1 MTHKAVRLLTV
12 SRSMVLSRRGGLA
25 AQDEGLPDAVDVA
38 IGARIRSR
46 RVFLKMSQTELGARI
61 GVSFQQVQK
70 YERGVNRVS
79 GSKLVAIAAVLDS
92 AVGWL
97 VGEEAGS
104 GGETDVFAA
113 LAVPGAL
120 EIAKAFAEIPSS
132 RLRAHLLALAR
143 DMGRGRA

>member
-1 MTHKAVRLLTV
+1 ME
-12 SRSMVLSRRGGLA
+12 G
-25 AQDEGLPDAVDVA
+25 QDFERPDAVDVA

-46 RVFLKMSQTELGARI
+46 RIYLKMSQTELANHI

-79 GSKLVAIAAVLDS
+79 GSKLVSIARALDS
-92 AVGWL
+92 TVGWL

-104 GGETDVFAA
+104 GPELDVFSA

-120 EIAKAFAEIPSS
+120 EMARAFAAIPSG
-132 RLRAHLLALAR
+132 RMRAVLLALAR
-143 DMGRGRA
+143 DMGRGEG